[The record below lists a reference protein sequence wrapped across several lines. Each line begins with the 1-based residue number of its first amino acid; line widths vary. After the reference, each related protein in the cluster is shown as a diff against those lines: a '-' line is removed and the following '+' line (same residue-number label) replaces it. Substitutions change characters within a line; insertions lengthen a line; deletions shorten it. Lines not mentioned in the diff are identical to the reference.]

1 MISTYKVGDHIIIRT
16 DDTEKQFKIIECGSN
31 YIRILD
37 TFTQIESK
45 RKITELD
52 ELVVLGTAIIKSQ
65 DQTEGQLTEIDSKD
79 FASFKEKDK
88 QKARDKFVFV
98 NGILEKDLPSFSK
111 DLIDPIIDEI
121 WDNKKKPFKTISKRP
136 HARTVQRW
144 IKRYIKAT
152 YSIRGLLPLDSD
164 KGNYNPKVAPE
175 VEKHIDAAISHF
187 KRLEQPIVASSFD
200 YLETLVENENSL
212 IPEESKKLKVPSLPA
227 FIKRLEKEVPKQ
239 MMLAR
244 EGKEATN
251 IAFKQA
257 KLPQEISLILQRVEA
272 DHTQLNL
279 FIVDEKSSLILG
291 RPYVTSILDYKSK
304 SVLGFYIGFEK
315 PSYLSIARA
324 LRHAI
329 LPKTY
334 VKELYP
340 EVVNEY
346 NCYGF
351 PRVLVTDRGKD
362 FESIALQDACMD
374 LNIRIQKNPGRH
386 GWYKGTIERHFRT
399 INDELLSDK
408 QGKVF
413 PNIVDTNAYNPEKHA
428 IITMGVFLKI
438 FHKWL
443 IDVYHQ
449 QKVSK
454 GRIIPSVSWA
464 EDLDKVPRRVMN
476 KDALNI
482 VLSESKKLTNTKDGI
497 KFEYIQYDNEELMSL
512 RSRRGFERTL
522 FKYDRENLGQIQVF
536 DTDNNRYFEVKA
548 LNQKYAEN
556 LSLHQ
561 HRIIRNF
568 HKKYIQG
575 QVNTEA
581 LAVAKMKIMDMIKE
595 HIDSRK
601 DKSIA
606 ASSAVARVLGI
617 GQQSDNTYKDSVH
630 EEIEK
635 QTAASKSS
643 HQDKDNNSTS
653 NKSYSSK
660 DIKTYDGKSNK
671 MRKKLQF

>member
-1 MISTYKVGDHIIIRT
+1 MISTYKVGDYIIIKAG
-16 DDTEKQFKIIECGSN
+16 DTEKQFKIVECGSN

-52 ELVVLGTAIIKSQ
+52 ELVVLGTAIIKPQELKESRVN
-65 DQTEGQLTEIDSKD
+65 DIDAKD
-79 FASFKEKDK
+79 FASFDNKEK
-88 QKARDKFVFV
+88 QKARDKFTFV
-98 NGILEKDLPSFSK
+98 NGILEKELTSFSK
-111 DLIDPIIDEI
+111 NLIDPVIDDI
-121 WDNKKKPFKTISKRP
+121 WDSKDKSFATINKRP

-144 IKRYIKAT
+144 ITSYTKAGN
-152 YSIRGLLPLDSD
+152 SIRGLLPLDSH
-164 KGNYNPKVAPE
+164 KGNYNTKVAPE
-175 VEKHIDAAISHF
+175 VDKHIVTAIAHF
-187 KRLEQPIVASSFD
+187 KNLEKPSIASSFD
-200 YLETLVENENSL
+200 YLDTLVEFDNNKISE
-212 IPEESKKLKVPSLPA
+212 PSKKRKVPTLPA
-227 FIKRLEKEVPKQ
+227 FIKRLEKEAPKQ
-239 MMLAR
+239 LKLAR

-272 DHTQLNL
+272 DHTQLDL

-291 RPYVTSILDYKSK
+291 RPYITSLLDYKSK

-340 EVVNEY
+340 EVVNDY

-351 PRVLVTDRGKD
+351 PKVLVTDRGKD

-386 GWYKGTIERHFRT
+386 GWYKGSIERHFRT

-413 PNIVDTNAYNPEKHA
+413 PNIVDTNAYKPEKHA
-428 IITMGVFLKI
+428 IITMTLFMRI
-438 FHKWL
+438 FHKWI

-449 QKVSK
+449 KKVSK
-454 GRIIPSVSWA
+454 GRIIPSLSWA
-464 EDLDKVPRRVMN
+464 EDLDKVPRRVIHKN
-476 KDALNI
+476 ALNI
-482 VLSESKKLTNTKDGI
+482 VLSESKKLKNTKDGI
-497 KFEYIQYDNEELMSL
+497 AFDYIQYDNQALTNL
-512 RSRRGFERTL
+512 RAKRGFERTL

-536 DTDNNRYFEVKA
+536 DLDENKFFEVKA
-548 LNQKYAEN
+548 LDQKYAQN

-561 HRIIRNF
+561 HKVIKNF
-568 HKKYIQG
+568 HKKFIQG
-575 QVNTEA
+575 KIDAEA
-581 LAVAKMKIMDMIKE
+581 LAVAKMQIMNMVKG

-601 DKSIA
+601 NKSVA
-606 ASSAVARVLGI
+606 ASSAVARILDI
-617 GQQSDNTYKDSVH
+617 GQQSDNTV
-630 EEIEK
+630 
-635 QTAASKSS
+635 KSS
-643 HQDKDNNSTS
+643 LYDEIKKQIPISQSSSQDKISNAPSKTSS
-653 NKSYSSK
+653 NK
-660 DIKTYDGKSNK
+660 DGIKTYDGKNNK
-671 MRKKLQF
+671 MKNKLKY